1 MVVGSDDTGA
11 RSSNICLSAATGIHP
26 APLAR
31 PHSLGAMG
39 LGLSHI
45 RFYTAR
51 GIHPAPLAR
60 PFSQG
65 LRDWGCRTLDFIRL
79 EGSILRLWRGPS
91 LGAYG
96 IGVVTHW
103 ILYGYGDPSCADGAA
118 PLWGSTGLGLSHIGF
133 YTARGIHP
141 APLARPLSGGLRDWG
156 CHTLD
161 FIRLR
166 GPILR

>member
-96 IGVVTHW
+96 IGVITHW
-103 ILYGYGDPSCADGAA
+103 ILYG
-118 PLWGSTGLGLSHIGF
+118 
-133 YTARGIHP
+133 
-141 APLARPLSGGLRDWG
+141 
-156 CHTLD
+156 
-161 FIRLR
+161 
-166 GPILR
+166 

>member
-31 PHSLGAMG
+31 P
-39 LGLSHI
+39 LS
-45 RFYTAR
+45 
-51 GIHPAPLAR
+51 G
-60 PFSQG
+60 G

-103 ILYGYGDPSCADGAA
+103 ILYG
-118 PLWGSTGLGLSHIGF
+118 
-133 YTARGIHP
+133 
-141 APLARPLSGGLRDWG
+141 
-156 CHTLD
+156 
-161 FIRLR
+161 
-166 GPILR
+166 